1 MLHIPALTEPG
12 LGSRIHAGTKWIDII
27 KSVVFQST
35 YIFPEQSKYQR
46 LLRLQHFQAAQR
58 EPANTQ
64 NNNTDNWLFGGYET
78 DDMYLTEKAGIKVTA
93 ATLKINGE
101 VLAENISK

>member
-1 MLHIPALTEPG
+1 MKIENASL
-12 LGSRIHAGTKWIDII
+12 
-27 KSVVFQST
+27 SVTSASL
-35 YIFPEQSKYQR
+35 I
-46 LLRLQHFQAAQR
+46 L
-58 EPANTQ
+58 NIQ

-78 DDMYLTEKAGIKVTA
+78 DDKYLTENAGIKVTA